1 VANKHGKA
9 KPQEGG
15 KIRVRDKAEEALQHS
30 EQEYRT
36 TLENDEDYN
45 LWVLLH
51 QTTDAVLRAR
61 QKEPGAGEHNGEGTA
76 SLPQVN
82 QEKVHPQDNIFAV

>member
-15 KIRVRDKAEEALQHS
+15 KIKVRDKAEEALQQS

-36 TLENDEDYN
+36 ILENIVEGYTERPDPGVATGPRT
-45 LWVLLH
+45 VLNE
-51 QTTDAVLRAR
+51 LRSP
-61 QKEPGAGEHNGEGTA
+61 EPTYPG
-76 SLPQVN
+76 
-82 QEKVHPQDNIFAV
+82 